1 MKYQDAIRRINKLL
15 GLHKFNSYKIAES
28 GNEIIT
34 EGDLAVGEPI
44 YIINKDGQ
52 IPAPDGEFELD
63 DTTKIT
69 IKDGVVQKINYDNME
84 QKQNFVEA
92 MLKDGTLVKSPTF
105 DVGEDVFVVSPDGK
119 EQPAPDGEHELKLK
133 DSEGKEVLI
142 KIETKDGKITE
153 RENVEL
159 PAEEEKEVEE
169 EMGMTTPAL
178 SQGNDNMEGFK
189 KELMAVL
196 GEIKDKIDSIV
207 ADQEEMKK
215 KVSKF
220 AKEPAGEPLRVGK
233 NQIQTELNQA
243 KDDYISQLV
252 NIRQG
257 FYKK

>member
-1 MKYQDAIRRINKLL
+1 MTTYQDAIRKINKLL
-15 GLHKFNSYKIAES
+15 GLYKFNSYKIKEN

-34 EGDLAVGEPI
+34 EGDLTVGEPI

-69 IKDGVVQKINYDNME
+69 IKDGLVQKINYDNME

-92 MLKDGTLVKSPTF
+92 MLKDGTVVKSPTF

-119 EQPAPDGEHELKLK
+119 EQKAPDGSHELKLK
-133 DSEGKEVLI
+133 DTEGKEVLI
-142 KIETKDGKITE
+142 KIITKDGKITE

-159 PAEEEKEVEE
+159 PEPEMEEVEE

-220 AKEPAGEPLRVGK
+220 AKEPAGEPLRMGK

-252 NIRQG
+252 SIRQG
-257 FYKK
+257 SKK

>member
-1 MKYQDAIRRINKLL
+1 MKYQDAIRKINKLL
-15 GLHKFNSYKIAES
+15 GLNKFNSYKIKES

-34 EGDLAVGEPI
+34 EGDLSVGEPI

-69 IKDGVVQKINYDNME
+69 IKDGLVQKINYDNME

-119 EQPAPDGEHELKLK
+119 EQKAPDGEHELKLK

-142 KIETKDGKITE
+142 KIITMDGKITE

-159 PAEEEKEVEE
+159 PAEEENEVEE

-196 GEIKDKIDSIV
+196 GEIKDKIDTIV

-220 AKEPAGEPLRVGK
+220 AKEPAGEPIRMGK

-252 NIRQG
+252 SIRQG
-257 FYKK
+257 FHKK

>member
-1 MKYQDAIRRINKLL
+1 MNYQDAIRKINKLL
-15 GLHKFNSYKIAES
+15 GLYKFNSYKIKEN

-69 IKDGVVQKINYDNME
+69 IKDGLVQKINYDNME
-84 QKQNFVEA
+84 TKQNFVEA
-92 MLKDGTLVKSPTF
+92 ALKDGTVVKSPTF
-105 DVGEDVFVVSPDGK
+105 DIGEDMYVVSPDGK
-119 EQPAPDGEHELKLK
+119 ETPAPDGEHELALK
-133 DSEGKEVLI
+133 DTSGNENVFRVVV
-142 KIETKDGKITE
+142 KDGKITE
-153 RENVEL
+153 RENVEEAH
-159 PAEEEKEVEE
+159 PEMPETEQ
-169 EMGMTTPAL
+169 EMGMTTPGL

-189 KELMAVL
+189 KEIMAVL
-196 GEIKDKIDSIV
+196 GEIKDKIDAVV

-220 AKEPAGEPLRVGK
+220 AKEPAGEPLRMAK

-252 NIRQG
+252 SIRQG
-257 FYKK
+257 SKK

>member
-1 MKYQDAIRRINKLL
+1 MMNYQDAIKKINKLL
-15 GLHKFNSYKIAES
+15 GLYKFNSYKIKEN

-34 EGDLAVGEPI
+34 EGDLSVGEPI

-69 IKDGVVQKINYDNME
+69 IKDGLVQKINYDNME

-92 MLKDGTLVKSPTF
+92 MLKDGTVVKSPTF
-105 DVGEDVFVVSPDGK
+105 DVGEEVKIVSPDGA

-133 DSEGKEVLI
+133 DTEGKEVLI
-142 KIETKDGKITE
+142 KIITKDGKITE

-159 PAEEEKEVEE
+159 SKPDMEEVEE
-169 EMGMTTPAL
+169 EMGMTTPSL

-189 KELMAVL
+189 KEIMAVL
-196 GEIKDKIDSIV
+196 GEIKDKIDAVV

-220 AKEPAGEPLRVGK
+220 AKEPAGEPLRMAK

-252 NIRQG
+252 SIRQG
-257 FYKK
+257 SKK

>member
-1 MKYQDAIRRINKLL
+1 MNYQDAIRKINKLL
-15 GLHKFNSYKIAES
+15 GLYKFNSYKIKEN

-34 EGDLAVGEPI
+34 EGDLSVGEPI

-92 MLKDGTLVKSPTF
+92 MLKDGTVVKSPTF
-105 DVGEDVFVVSPDGK
+105 DVGEEVKIVSPDGT
-119 EQPAPDGEHELKLK
+119 EQKAPDGQHSLSLK
-133 DSEGKEVLI
+133 DSEGNEVLI
-142 KIETKDGKITE
+142 KIITKDGIITE

-159 PAEEEKEVEE
+159 AKTDDEDVEE
-169 EMGMTTPAL
+169 EMGMTTPGL

-189 KELMAVL
+189 KEIMAVL
-196 GEIKDKIDSIV
+196 GEIKDKIDTIV

-220 AKEPAGEPLRVGK
+220 AKEPAGEPLRMAK

-252 NIRQG
+252 SIRQG
-257 FYKK
+257 SKK

>member
-1 MKYQDAIRRINKLL
+1 MKYQDALRRINKLL
-15 GLHKFNSYKIAES
+15 GLNKFNSYKIKEN

-69 IKDGVVQKINYDNME
+69 IKDGLVQKINYENME
-84 QKQNFVEA
+84 QKQDFVEA

-105 DVGEDVFVVSPDGK
+105 DVGEEVMVVSPDGK
-119 EQPAPDGEHELKLK
+119 EQLAPDGEYELKLK
-133 DSEGKEVLI
+133 DTEGKEVLI
-142 KIETKDGKITE
+142 KIITKDGKITE

-159 PAEEEKEVEE
+159 LAEDKKEVEE
-169 EMGMTTPAL
+169 EMGMTTPGL
-178 SQGNDNMEGFK
+178 SKGNDNMEGFK
-189 KELMAVL
+189 KEVMAVL
-196 GEIKDKIDSIV
+196 GEIKEKIDSIV

-220 AKEPAGEPLRVGK
+220 AKEPAGEPVRMGK
-233 NQIQTELNQA
+233 NQVQTEINQA

-257 FYKK
+257 FNKK

>member
-15 GLHKFNSYKIAES
+15 GLNKFNSYKIKEN

-34 EGDLAVGEPI
+34 EGDLVVGEPI

-69 IKDGVVQKINYDNME
+69 IKDGLVQKINYDNME

-105 DVGEDVFVVSPDGK
+105 DVGEEVFVVSPDGK

-133 DSEGKEVLI
+133 DTEGKEVLI
-142 KIETKDGKITE
+142 KIITKDGKITE

-159 PAEEEKEVEE
+159 ASEKEKEVEE

-252 NIRQG
+252 SIRQG
-257 FYKK
+257 FHKK

>member
-1 MKYQDAIRRINKLL
+1 MTNYQDAIRKINKLL
-15 GLHKFNSYKIAES
+15 GLYKFNSYKIKEN

-34 EGDLAVGEPI
+34 EGDLTVGEPI

-69 IKDGVVQKINYDNME
+69 IKDGKVQKINYDNME
-84 QKQNFVEA
+84 KNENFVEA
-92 MLKDGTLVKSPTF
+92 MLKDGTVVKSPTF
-105 DVGEDVFVVSPDGK
+105 DVGEEVKVVSPDGA

-133 DSEGKEVLI
+133 DTEGKEVLI
-142 KIETKDGKITE
+142 KIMTKDGKITE
-153 RENVEL
+153 RENVEMK
-159 PAEEEKEVEE
+159 AEDKKSVEE

-196 GEIKDKIDSIV
+196 GEIKEKIDSIV

-220 AKEPAGEPLRVGK
+220 AKEPAGEPLRMGK

-252 NIRQG
+252 SIRQG
-257 FYKK
+257 SKK

>member
-1 MKYQDAIRRINKLL
+1 MNYQDAIKKINKLL
-15 GLHKFNSYKIAES
+15 GLYKFNSYKIKEN

-34 EGDLAVGEPI
+34 EGDLSVGEPI

-69 IKDGVVQKINYDNME
+69 IKDGLVQKINYDNME

-92 MLKDGTLVKSPTF
+92 MLKDGTVVKSPTF
-105 DVGEDVFVVSPDGK
+105 DVGEEVKIVSPDGT
-119 EQPAPDGEHELKLK
+119 EQKAPDGSHELSLK
-133 DSEGKEVLI
+133 DSEGNEVLI
-142 KIETKDGKITE
+142 KIITKDGKITE

-159 PAEEEKEVEE
+159 SQPDMEEVEE

-189 KELMAVL
+189 KEIMAVL
-196 GEIKDKIDSIV
+196 GEIKDKIDAVV

-252 NIRQG
+252 SIRQG
-257 FYKK
+257 SKK

>member
-1 MKYQDAIRRINKLL
+1 MKNYQDIIKKLNRIL
-15 GLHKFNSYKIAES
+15 GLQTFNSYKIKEN

-34 EGDLAVGEPI
+34 EGDLSVGEPI

-63 DTTKIT
+63 DTTKVT
-69 IKDGVVQKINYDNME
+69 VKDGLVQKINYENME

-92 MLKDGTLVKSPTF
+92 MLKDGTVVKSPTF
-105 DVGEDVFVVSPDGK
+105 DVGEEVKVVSPDGK
-119 EQPAPDGEHELKLK
+119 ELPAPDGEHELKLK

-142 KIETKDGKITE
+142 KIITKDGKIAE

-159 PAEEEKEVEE
+159 PEGEQEEVEE
-169 EMGMTTPAL
+169 EMGMLTPGL

-189 KELMAVL
+189 KELMGIL
-196 GEIKDKIDSIV
+196 GEIKEKIDSIV

-220 AKEPAGEPLRVGK
+220 AKEPAGEPIRMGK

-252 NIRQG
+252 RIRQG
-257 FYKK
+257 LK

>member
-1 MKYQDAIRRINKLL
+1 MNYQEAIRKINKLL
-15 GLHKFNSYKIAES
+15 GLYKFNSYKIKET
-28 GNEIIT
+28 GDEIIT
-34 EGDLAVGEPI
+34 EGDLSVGEPI

-69 IKDGVVQKINYDNME
+69 IKDGLVQKINYDNME
-84 QKQNFVEA
+84 KKQDFVEA
-92 MLKDGTLVKSPTF
+92 ALKDGTVVKSPTF
-105 DVGEDVFVVSPDGK
+105 DVGEEVKVVSPDGK
-119 EQPAPDGEHELKLK
+119 EMPAPDGEHELKLK

-142 KIETKDGKITE
+142 KIMTKDGKITE

-159 PAEEEKEVEE
+159 PEPEMEEVEE

-189 KELMAVL
+189 KEVMAVL
-196 GEIKDKIDSIV
+196 GEIKDKIDTIV

-220 AKEPAGEPLRVGK
+220 AKEPAGEPVRMGK

-252 NIRQG
+252 KIRQG
-257 FYKK
+257 FK

>member
-15 GLHKFNSYKIAES
+15 GLHKFNSYKIKES
-28 GNEIIT
+28 GSEIIT

-69 IKDGVVQKINYDNME
+69 IKDGLVQKINYDNME

-92 MLKDGTLVKSPTF
+92 MLKDGTVVKSPTF
-105 DVGEDVFVVSPDGK
+105 DVGEEVMIVSPDGK
-119 EQPAPDGEHELKLK
+119 EMPAPDGEHELMLK

-142 KIETKDGKITE
+142 KIITKDGKITE

-159 PAEEEKEVEE
+159 ASDMEEVEE
-169 EMGMTTPAL
+169 EMGMTTPGL

-189 KELMAVL
+189 KEVMAVL

-233 NQIQTELNQA
+233 NQIQTELNAA

-252 NIRQG
+252 KIRQG
-257 FYKK
+257 FK

>member
-1 MKYQDAIRRINKLL
+1 MMKYQDAIRRINKLL
-15 GLHKFNSYKIAES
+15 GLYKFNSYKIKES
-28 GNEIIT
+28 GSEIIT

-69 IKDGVVQKINYDNME
+69 IKDGLVQKINYDNME

-92 MLKDGTLVKSPTF
+92 MLKDGTVVKSPTF
-105 DVGEDVFVVSPDGK
+105 DVGEEVKVVSPDGK
-119 EQPAPDGEHELKLK
+119 EMPAPDGEHELKLK

-142 KIETKDGKITE
+142 KIMTKDGKITE

-159 PAEEEKEVEE
+159 PEPEMDEVEE

-189 KELMAVL
+189 KEVMAVL

-233 NQIQTELNQA
+233 NQIQTELNAA
-243 KDDYISQLV
+243 KDDYIGQLV
-252 NIRQG
+252 KIRQG
-257 FYKK
+257 FK

>member
-15 GLHKFNSYKIAES
+15 GLYKFNSYKIKEN

-69 IKDGVVQKINYDNME
+69 IKDGKVQKINYDNME

-92 MLKDGTLVKSPTF
+92 MLKDGTVVKSPTF
-105 DVGEDVFVVSPDGK
+105 DVGEDVFVVSPDGA
-119 EQPAPDGEHELKLK
+119 EQKAPDGTHELKLK
-133 DSEGKEVLI
+133 DTEGKEVLI
-142 KIETKDGKITE
+142 KIITKDGKITE

-159 PAEEEKEVEE
+159 ASDMEEVEE
-169 EMGMTTPAL
+169 EMGMTTPGL

-189 KELMAVL
+189 KEVMAVL

-233 NQIQTELNQA
+233 NQIQTELNAA

-252 NIRQG
+252 KIRQG
-257 FYKK
+257 F

>member
-1 MKYQDAIRRINKLL
+1 MKYQDAIRKINKLL
-15 GLHKFNSYKIAES
+15 GLYKFNSYKIKEN

-34 EGDLAVGEPI
+34 EGDLTVGEPI

-69 IKDGVVQKINYDNME
+69 IKDGLVQKINYDNME
-84 QKQNFVEA
+84 QKTNFVEA
-92 MLKDGTLVKSPTF
+92 MLKDGTVVKSPTF
-105 DVGEDVFVVSPDGK
+105 DVGEEVKVVSPDGA

-133 DSEGKEVLI
+133 DTEGKEVLI
-142 KIETKDGKITE
+142 KIITKDGKITE

-159 PAEEEKEVEE
+159 AKDVEE

-189 KELMAVL
+189 KEIMAVL
-196 GEIKDKIDSIV
+196 GEIKDKIDTIV
-207 ADQEEMKK
+207 ADQDEMKK

-220 AKEPAGEPLRVGK
+220 AKEPAGEPLRMAK

-252 NIRQG
+252 SIRQG
-257 FYKK
+257 SKK

>member
-1 MKYQDAIRRINKLL
+1 MTNYQDIIKKLNRLL
-15 GLHKFNSYKIAES
+15 GLQKFNSYKIKETGS
-28 GNEIIT
+28 EIIT

-69 IKDGVVQKINYDNME
+69 IKDGMVQKINYENME
-84 QKQNFVEA
+84 TKQNFVEA
-92 MLKDGTLVKSPTF
+92 MLKDGTVVKSPTF
-105 DVGEDVFVVSPDGK
+105 DVGEEVKVVSPDGK
-119 EQPAPDGEHELKLK
+119 EMPAPDGEHELKLK

-142 KIETKDGKITE
+142 KIMTKDGKITE

-159 PAEEEKEVEE
+159 PYNEAEKVEE
-169 EMGMTTPAL
+169 GMGMTTPAL

-189 KELMAVL
+189 KEVMAVL
-196 GEIKDKIDSIV
+196 GEIKDKIDTIV

-220 AKEPAGEPLRVGK
+220 AKEPAGEPIRVGK
-233 NQIQTELNQA
+233 NQIQTEINQM

-252 NIRQG
+252 KIRQG
-257 FYKK
+257 FK

>member
-1 MKYQDAIRRINKLL
+1 MMKYQDAIRKINKLL
-15 GLHKFNSYKIAES
+15 GLYKFNSYKIKES
-28 GNEIIT
+28 GSEIIT

-69 IKDGVVQKINYDNME
+69 IKDGLVQKINYDNME

-92 MLKDGTLVKSPTF
+92 MLKDGTVVKSPTF
-105 DVGEDVFVVSPDGK
+105 DVGEEVKVVSPDGK
-119 EQPAPDGEHELKLK
+119 EMPAPDGEHELKLK

-142 KIETKDGKITE
+142 KIMTKDGKITE

-159 PAEEEKEVEE
+159 PEPEMDEVEE

-189 KELMAVL
+189 KEVMAVL

-233 NQIQTELNQA
+233 NQIQTELNAA

-252 NIRQG
+252 KIRQG
-257 FYKK
+257 FK

>member
-1 MKYQDAIRRINKLL
+1 MNYQDAIKKINKLL
-15 GLHKFNSYKIAES
+15 GLYKFNSYKIKEN

-34 EGDLAVGEPI
+34 EGDLSVGEPI

-92 MLKDGTLVKSPTF
+92 MLKDGTVVKSPTF
-105 DVGEDVFVVSPDGK
+105 DVGEEVKIVSPDGT
-119 EQPAPDGEHELKLK
+119 EQKAPDGSHELSLK
-133 DSEGKEVLI
+133 DSEGNEVLI
-142 KIETKDGKITE
+142 KIITKDGKITE

-159 PAEEEKEVEE
+159 SQPDMEEVEE
-169 EMGMTTPAL
+169 EMGMTTPSL

-189 KELMAVL
+189 KEIMAVL
-196 GEIKDKIDSIV
+196 GEIKDKIDAVV

-252 NIRQG
+252 SIRQG
-257 FYKK
+257 SKK

>member
-1 MKYQDAIRRINKLL
+1 MMNYQDAIRKINKLL
-15 GLHKFNSYKIAES
+15 GLYKFNSYKIKEN

-34 EGDLAVGEPI
+34 EGDLMVGEPI

-69 IKDGVVQKINYDNME
+69 IKDGLVQKINYDNME

-92 MLKDGTLVKSPTF
+92 MLKDGTVVKSPTF
-105 DVGEDVFVVSPDGK
+105 DVGEEVKIVSPDGA
-119 EQPAPDGEHELKLK
+119 EQPAPDGTHELSLK

-142 KIETKDGKITE
+142 KIITKDGKITE

-159 PAEEEKEVEE
+159 PEPEMEEVEE
-169 EMGMTTPAL
+169 EMGMTTPSL

-189 KELMAVL
+189 KEIMAVL
-196 GEIKDKIDSIV
+196 GEIKDKIDAVV

-220 AKEPAGEPLRVGK
+220 AKEPAGEPLRMGK

-252 NIRQG
+252 SIRQG
-257 FYKK
+257 SKK

>member
-1 MKYQDAIRRINKLL
+1 MKYQDAIRKINKLL
-15 GLHKFNSYKIAES
+15 GLYKFNSYKIKES
-28 GNEIIT
+28 GSEIIT

-69 IKDGVVQKINYDNME
+69 IKDGLVQKINYDNME

-92 MLKDGTLVKSPTF
+92 MLKDGTVVKSPTF
-105 DVGEDVFVVSPDGK
+105 DVGEEVKVVSPDGK
-119 EQPAPDGEHELKLK
+119 EMPAPDGEHELKLK

-142 KIETKDGKITE
+142 KIMTKDGKITE

-159 PAEEEKEVEE
+159 PEPEMDEVEE

-189 KELMAVL
+189 KEVMAVL

-233 NQIQTELNQA
+233 NQIQTELNAA

-252 NIRQG
+252 KIRQG
-257 FYKK
+257 FK

>member
-1 MKYQDAIRRINKLL
+1 MKYQDAIRKINKLL
-15 GLHKFNSYKIAES
+15 GLYKFNSYKIKEN

-34 EGDLAVGEPI
+34 EGDLTVGEPI

-69 IKDGVVQKINYDNME
+69 IKDGLVQKINYDNME

-92 MLKDGTLVKSPTF
+92 MLKDGTVVKSPTF
-105 DVGEDVFVVSPDGK
+105 DVGEEVKVVSPDGA

-133 DSEGKEVLI
+133 DTEGKEVLI
-142 KIETKDGKITE
+142 KIITKDGKITE

-159 PAEEEKEVEE
+159 AKPDMEEVEE

-189 KELMAVL
+189 KEIMAVL
-196 GEIKDKIDSIV
+196 GEIKDKIDTIV
-207 ADQEEMKK
+207 ADQDEMKK

-220 AKEPAGEPLRVGK
+220 AKEPAGEPLRMAK

-252 NIRQG
+252 SIRQG
-257 FYKK
+257 SKK

>member
-1 MKYQDAIRRINKLL
+1 MNYQDAIRKINKLL
-15 GLHKFNSYKIAES
+15 GLYKFNSYKIKEN

-69 IKDGVVQKINYDNME
+69 IKDGIVQKINYDNME
-84 QKQNFVEA
+84 TKQNFVEA
-92 MLKDGTLVKSPTF
+92 ALKDGTVVKSPTF
-105 DVGEDVFVVSPDGK
+105 DIGEDMYVVSPDGK
-119 EQPAPDGEHELKLK
+119 ETPAPDGEHELMLK
-133 DSEGKEVLI
+133 DTSGNENVFRVVV
-142 KIETKDGKITE
+142 KDGKITE
-153 RENVEL
+153 RENVEEAN
-159 PAEEEKEVEE
+159 PEMPETEQ
-169 EMGMTTPAL
+169 EMGMTTPGL

-189 KELMAVL
+189 KEIMAVL
-196 GEIKDKIDSIV
+196 GEIKDKIDSVV

-220 AKEPAGEPLRVGK
+220 AKEPAGEPLRMAK

-252 NIRQG
+252 SIRQG
-257 FYKK
+257 SKK

>member
-1 MKYQDAIRRINKLL
+1 MNYQDAIRKINKLL
-15 GLHKFNSYKIAES
+15 GLYKFNSYKIKEN

-34 EGDLAVGEPI
+34 EGDLSVGEPI

-69 IKDGVVQKINYDNME
+69 IKDGLVQKINYDNME

-92 MLKDGTLVKSPTF
+92 MLKDGTVVKSPTF
-105 DVGEDVFVVSPDGK
+105 DVGEEVKIVSPDGA

-133 DSEGKEVLI
+133 DTEGEEVLI
-142 KIETKDGKITE
+142 KIITKDGKITE

-159 PAEEEKEVEE
+159 PDSEENEVEE

-189 KELMAVL
+189 KEIMAVL
-196 GEIKDKIDSIV
+196 GEIKDKIDSVV

-220 AKEPAGEPLRVGK
+220 AKEPAGEPLRMGK

-252 NIRQG
+252 SIRQG
-257 FYKK
+257 SKK

>member
-1 MKYQDAIRRINKLL
+1 MRYQDAIKRINKLL
-15 GLHKFNSYKIAES
+15 GLYKFNSYKIKES
-28 GNEIIT
+28 GDEIIT

-69 IKDGVVQKINYDNME
+69 IKDGKVQKINYDNME
-84 QKQNFVEA
+84 KKESFVEA
-92 MLKDGTLVKSPTF
+92 MLKDGTVVKSPTF
-105 DVGEDVFVVSPDGK
+105 DVGEEVKVVSPDG
-119 EQPAPDGEHELKLK
+119 EELPAPDGEHELKLK

-142 KIETKDGKITE
+142 KIITKDGKITE

-159 PAEEEKEVEE
+159 ASDMEEVEE
-169 EMGMTTPAL
+169 EMGMTTPGL

-189 KELMAVL
+189 KELMGIL
-196 GEIKDKIDSIV
+196 GEIKEKIDSIV

-252 NIRQG
+252 SIRQG
-257 FYKK
+257 FHKK

>member
-1 MKYQDAIRRINKLL
+1 MNYQEAIRKINKLL
-15 GLHKFNSYKIAES
+15 GLYKFNSYKIKET
-28 GNEIIT
+28 GDEIIT
-34 EGDLAVGEPI
+34 EGDLSVGEPI

-69 IKDGVVQKINYDNME
+69 IKDGLVQKINYDNME
-84 QKQNFVEA
+84 KKQDFVEA
-92 MLKDGTLVKSPTF
+92 ALKDGTVVKSPTF
-105 DVGEDVFVVSPDGK
+105 DVGEEVKVVSPDGK
-119 EQPAPDGEHELKLK
+119 EMPAPDGEHELKLK

-142 KIETKDGKITE
+142 KIMTKDGKITE

-159 PAEEEKEVEE
+159 PEPEMEEVEE

-189 KELMAVL
+189 KEVMAVL

-220 AKEPAGEPLRVGK
+220 AKEPAGEPVRMGK

-252 NIRQG
+252 KIRQG
-257 FYKK
+257 FK